1 VAVHNLRARVQ
12 VLFQM
17 VDQTAIDFDRS
28 QRSVQ
33 RAQMIGEG
41 PSARPNLD
49 DGTSGR
55 FNAVN
60 DRVLNSFIVQ
70 KILAVFVT
78 ATFISWQEI
87 APRIRRRSRACRK
100 APPGRTGRTA
110 ELIN

>member
-1 VAVHNLRARVQ
+1 
-12 VLFQM
+12 M

-33 RAQMIGEG
+33 RAQMISKR

-49 DGTSGR
+49 DGTSSR

-60 DRVLNSFIVQ
+60 DRFLHNFNVQ
-70 KILAVFVT
+70 KILRVFMT

-87 APRIRRRSRACRK
+87 APRIRRRRRACK
-100 APPGRTGRTA
+100 NTPPGRTGRTA

>member
-1 VAVHNLRARVQ
+1 MYHLRARVQ
-12 VLFQM
+12 VLFQ
-17 VDQTAIDFDRS
+17 TAGQAAVDFDRS
-28 QRSVQ
+28 QRSAQ
-33 RAQMIGEG
+33 GAQMIGEG
-41 PSARPNLD
+41 PSARPDLD

-60 DRVLNSFIVQ
+60 DRCLDSFIVQ

>member
-1 VAVHNLRARVQ
+1 
-12 VLFQM
+12 
-17 VDQTAIDFDRS
+17 
-28 QRSVQ
+28 
-33 RAQMIGEG
+33 MIGEG

-70 KILAVFVT
+70 KIFAVFVT

-87 APRIRRRSRACRK
+87 APRIRRRCRACRK
-100 APPGRTGRTA
+100 APTGRTGRTA
-110 ELIN
+110 ELINEKLVPAFMAGSLTPTMSSWTIVGWCSHGVTA